1 MVGRAS
7 DWQLEA
13 NKSSTWQHISKFYC
27 SEVVSVQWGG
37 LSSLLGRV
45 DFSNTIRR

>member
-13 NKSSTWQHISKFYC
+13 NKSSTWQHVSKCDC
-27 SEVVSVQWGG
+27 SEVVSVQWE
-37 LSSLLGRV
+37 LSSLLGGV